1 MHHWRWQTSLGFS
14 VVNNVKCCNFR
25 HVYKQNSRKKDDMFT
40 QKKKH
45 TCASASH
52 SESSLCS
59 TFSVKPI
66 SEISGTSF
74 KFRHKNTTANAIL
87 ENF

>member
-1 MHHWRWQTSLGFS
+1 MLSAVTSDMSTNKIPG
-14 VVNNVKCCNFR
+14 
-25 HVYKQNSRKKDDMFT
+25 KKMT
-40 QKKKH
+40 CLPKKKKH

-74 KFRHKNTTANAIL
+74 KFRPKNTTANAIL
-87 ENF
+87 EIF

>member
-1 MHHWRWQTSLGFS
+1 MLSAVISDMSTNKIPG
-14 VVNNVKCCNFR
+14 
-25 HVYKQNSRKKDDMFT
+25 KKMT
-40 QKKKH
+40 CLPKNEKKH

-87 ENF
+87 EIF